1 MEGLEF
7 KKAFIAGVFSIV
19 TIGFLTLLTYKTEYG
34 IFLIASF
41 GSTMVLLF
49 GYPESHLPNLK
60 IYFLVIY

>member
-34 IFLIASF
+34 IF
-41 GSTMVLLF
+41 
-49 GYPESHLPNLK
+49 
-60 IYFLVIY
+60 